1 MSTKFSGVW
10 GTFEYLDDTTEAI
23 EELRKKAFNR
33 RYFHLVLGMKSIMR
47 WVNRRVPF
55 RLSLFFLGR

>member
-23 EELRKKAFNR
+23 EELRKKGLNQP
-33 RYFHLVLGMKSIMR
+33 YFRPVLDTR
-47 WVNRRVPF
+47 
-55 RLSLFFLGR
+55 